1 MGDQSSMS
9 EIRIA
14 GFGGQGVILAG
25 MILGKGATIFENRH
39 ATLVQS
45 FGPEAR
51 GGSCSAQVVLSDQ
64 PIAYPYVARPR
75 VLVAMSQEAFE
86 RFAPDVVAG
95 GTLIYEQDL
104 VKLHDV
110 RADLKTFG
118 IPATRIAEELRRKM
132 VLNIVMV
139 GFVTAVTGM
148 VGVDAVRKAV
158 MDSVPKGTEHLNVA
172 AFDKGYEYG
181 RKLVAPGGAAAEGQ
195 A

>member
-1 MGDQSSMS
+1 MSDVQTS

-51 GGSCSAQVVLSDQ
+51 GGSCSAQVMLSDE
-64 PIAYPYVARPR
+64 PIAYPYVTHPG
-75 VLVAMSQEAFE
+75 VLVAMSQDAFE
-86 RFAPDVVAG
+86 RFVPDVAPG
-95 GTLIYEQDL
+95 GTLIYELDL
-104 VKLHDV
+104 VKLHGL
-110 RADLKTFG
+110 RPDLKTFG
-118 IPATRIAEELRRKM
+118 VPATRIAEELRRRM

-139 GFVTAVTGM
+139 GFVAAVTGL
-148 VGVDAVRKAV
+148 VGVDAVRQAV
-158 MDSVPKGTEHLNVA
+158 MDSVPKGTEHLNVT
-172 AFDKGYEYG
+172 AFDKGYDYG
-181 RKLVAPGGAAAEGQ
+181 RKLLAGGRPAEGQ

>member
-1 MGDQSSMS
+1 MSDATTS

-51 GGSCSAQVVLSDQ
+51 GGSCSAQVVLSNQ
-64 PIAYPYVARPR
+64 PIAYPYVARPQ

-86 RFAPDVVAG
+86 RFAPDLAPRGVLV
-95 GTLIYEQDL
+95 YEEEL
-104 VKLHDV
+104 VKVHDL
-110 RADLKTFG
+110 RPDLRSFG
-118 IPATRIAEELRRKM
+118 IPATRIAEELRRRM

-139 GFVTAVTGM
+139 GFVAAVTGL
-148 VGVDAVRKAV
+148 VGIDAARKAV
-158 MDSVPKGTEHLNVA
+158 LDSVPKGTEHLNVT
-172 AFDKGYEYG
+172 AFDKGCEYG
-181 RKLVAPGGAAAEGQ
+181 RRLITGGPAGEGK

>member
-1 MGDQSSMS
+1 MSAEDKTS

-51 GGSCSAQVVLSDQ
+51 GGSCSAQVLLSDQ
-64 PIAYPYVARPR
+64 PIAYPYVTHPR
-75 VLVAMSQEAFE
+75 VLVAMSQEAYE
-86 RFAPDVVAG
+86 KFAPDIAPHG
-95 GTLIYEQDL
+95 KLLYEQEL
-104 VKLHDV
+104 VKVHDL
-110 RADLKTFG
+110 RPDLQAFG

-139 GFVTAVTGM
+139 GFVAAVTGL
-148 VGVDAVRKAV
+148 VGLEAARKAV
-158 MDSVPKGTEHLNVA
+158 IDSVPKGTETLNVT
-172 AFDKGYEYG
+172 AFDRGYEYG
-181 RKLVAPGGAAAEGQ
+181 KKLVAGGAAEGK

>member
-1 MGDQSSMS
+1 MSGQVNTS

-51 GGSCSAQVVLSDQ
+51 GGSCSAQVMLSDE
-64 PIAYPYVARPR
+64 PIAYPYVSRPR
-75 VLVAMSQEAFE
+75 VLVAMSQDAFE
-86 RFAPDVVAG
+86 RFAPDVAPG
-95 GTLIYEQDL
+95 GTLLYEQDL
-104 VKLHDV
+104 VKLHDL
-110 RADLKTFG
+110 RPDLRTFG

-139 GFVTAVTGM
+139 GFVAAVTGL
-148 VGVDAVRKAV
+148 VGVDAARKAV
-158 MDSVPKGTEHLNVA
+158 MDSVPKGTEHLNVT
-172 AFDKGYEYG
+172 AFDKGYDYG
-181 RKLVAPGGAAAEGQ
+181 RKLLVGGGAAEGK

>member
-1 MGDQSSMS
+1 
-9 EIRIA
+9 
-14 GFGGQGVILAG
+14 
-25 MILGKGATIFENRH
+25 
-39 ATLVQS
+39 
-45 FGPEAR
+45 
-51 GGSCSAQVVLSDQ
+51 
-64 PIAYPYVARPR
+64 
-75 VLVAMSQEAFE
+75 MSQEAFE

>member
-1 MGDQSSMS
+1 MSEANTS

-75 VLVAMSQEAFE
+75 ILVAMSQEAFE
-86 RFAPDVVAG
+86 RFAPDLAPNGLLV
-95 GTLIYEQDL
+95 YEQDL
-104 VKLHDV
+104 VKVHDL
-110 RADLKTFG
+110 RPDLRSFG
-118 IPATRIAEELRRKM
+118 IPATRIAEELRRRM

-139 GFVTAVTGM
+139 GFVAAVTGL
-148 VGVDAVRKAV
+148 VGVEAARKAV
-158 MDSVPKGTEHLNVA
+158 VDSVPKGTEHLNVT
-172 AFDKGYEYG
+172 AFDKGCEYG
-181 RKLVAPGGAAAEGQ
+181 RRLIAGGPAGEGK

>member
-1 MGDQSSMS
+1 MNTN

-51 GGSCSAQVVLSDQ
+51 GGSCSAQVVLSDH
-64 PIAYPYVARPR
+64 PIAYPYVARPK

-86 RFAPDVVAG
+86 KFAPDVVQG
-95 GTLIYEQDL
+95 GTLLYEQDL
-104 VKLHDV
+104 VQLHDV
-110 RADLKTFG
+110 RADLRTFG

-158 MDSVPKGTEHLNVA
+158 MDSVPRGTEHLNVA

-181 RKLVAPGGAAAEGQ
+181 RKLVAPGGAPAEGK